1 MSIYF
6 VICARGMFI
15 HILEDLLLSEEDL
28 PKLVELLYDAA
39 HKWERIATFLHF
51 ESGTIA
57 SIKSK
62 QLGTDEAVDKLME
75 LMKKWLNRTNPP
87 PTVSALIDVLK
98 SRVIGEEK
106 LAQMVECSFTM
117 QSSSKSRQ

>member
-1 MSIYF
+1 
-6 VICARGMFI
+6 MFI
-15 HILEDLLLSEEDL
+15 HILEDLQLSEEDL
-28 PKLVELLYDAA
+28 RKLVELLYDAA
-39 HKWERIATFLHF
+39 HKWERIATFLDF

-75 LMKKWLNRTNPP
+75 LMKKWLNRTSPP
-87 PTVSALIDVLK
+87 PTVSALVDVLK

-106 LAQMVECSFTM
+106 LAQVVECSFIV